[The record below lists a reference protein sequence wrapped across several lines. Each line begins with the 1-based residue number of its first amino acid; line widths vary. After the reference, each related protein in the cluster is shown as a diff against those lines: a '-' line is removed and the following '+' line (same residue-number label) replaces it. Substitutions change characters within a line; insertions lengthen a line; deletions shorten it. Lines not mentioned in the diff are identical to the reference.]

1 MAAKG
6 SRGSFLL
13 EFLIVL
19 LALLLIAVIIVPNQ
33 IWEEEEQISIRCR
46 NNMNAIFETER
57 FYYQKFGNFT
67 DSLSKMLTVVQSDS
81 GLQERQTLV
90 SLTQSFVKVVDNVL
104 SIPSIEM
111 ISKISQAT
119 FEITGDLYGNER
131 YFRRYN
137 EIAQNAQQIVREM
150 VRIDS
155 SIAFPNFSRTKLFI
169 DSLRYLKE
177 GVSDYQLQIA
187 ILKAINSVDSLKLY
201 YTKIEKDAFNNFW
214 REEHTKI
221 SQFISDI
228 RATDISKVS
237 TVPDRLKK
245 FIDQIN
251 SSVQILNS
259 ANELNDAEA
268 IEVQKQNLTELH
280 QKFLSPE
287 FFILTKRYSLT
298 SLNEVDSILIYVS
311 QEDFYCPDAK
321 ESYLMDTTKKRLT
334 IECPNLLDI
343 FQKRFKEDIEP
354 IRNVPV
360 YQQVADISDV
370 IERTKLALDTNR
382 ILLRRNTNLLLQIK
396 ELTVEMEDINNVF
409 FYRYVNDTRDFIR
422 SVDEE
427 KKLSIIKP
435 AIEDILNPLDTLG
448 KRIETGNIADL
459 EKKLNYFNDKLQQ
472 LDSAITET
480 RLPSAVRRQVVSNTA
495 PFQEVFNIVKEIK
508 GSFTKEDADAFEDT
522 SEELEET
529 LLNALEGENE
539 NMYIIF
545 NKKHIN
551 HGYIKGGE
559 KSWEAE
565 D

>member
-13 EFLIVL
+13 EILIVL
-19 LALLLIAVIIVPNQ
+19 LALLLVAVIIVPNQ

-46 NNMNAIFETER
+46 NNMNAIFEAEH

-104 SIPSIEM
+104 SIPSVEM

-131 YFRRYN
+131 YFRKYN
-137 EIAQNAQQIVREM
+137 EIAQSAQQIVREM
-150 VRIDS
+150 IRIDS
-155 SIAFPNFSRTKLFI
+155 SIAFPNFSRAKLFI

-177 GVSDYQLQIA
+177 SVSDYQLQIA

-214 REEHTKI
+214 SEEHTKI

-259 ANELNDAEA
+259 TNESKDAEA

-298 SLNEVDSILIYVS
+298 SLNEVDSILINVS

-321 ESYLMDTTKKRLT
+321 ETYLMDTTKKRLT

-343 FQKRFKEDIEP
+343 FQNRFREDIEP
-354 IRNVPV
+354 IRNIPV
-360 YQQVADISDV
+360 YRQVTDISAV
-370 IERTKLALDTNR
+370 IEKTKLALDTNR
-382 ILLRRNTNLLLQIK
+382 MLLRRNTDLLLQIK
-396 ELTVEMEDINNVF
+396 ELTVEMEDINNIL
-409 FYRYVNDTRDFIR
+409 FYRYVNDTKDFIR
-422 SVDEE
+422 LVDEE

-459 EKKLNYFNDKLQQ
+459 EKKLNYYNDKLQK
-472 LDSAITET
+472 LDSIITET
-480 RLPSAVRRQVVSNTA
+480 RLPSAVRRQTVSNTA

-508 GSFTKEDADAFEDT
+508 GSFTEEDANAFEDT
-522 SEELEET
+522 SEDLEET
-529 LLNALEGENE
+529 MLNALEGENE
-539 NMYIIF
+539 SMYIIF

-559 KSWEAE
+559 KSWEAG